1 LTDSIESNTALKE
14 GQAMT
19 GNNSKTATVLFVDDS
34 RLMRRAAESALSQNY
49 QVILAGD
56 GTEALKAIVEH
67 QEIQVVLTDLS
78 MPKMDGHALIEKIKT
93 SSDAKLRQLPVL
105 VVTGSASDQVVK
117 QVRQAGAAG
126 VMTKP
131 FTPEALIQRVRQL
144 LDADQNETPE
154 SRPSIES
161 VDAQGAPI
169 CIESSVNDLDRRLR
183 QTLALHIRHD
193 LPLSVMQL
201 RIANINEIEARH
213 GERIAH
219 AVMKFA
225 QKVLGQT
232 LRDEDSVGQTR
243 RDTFTLVLPMT
254 TDSGSKAVA
263 DRLQQAFRKKK
274 VAVRGQVIEL
284 ELALAICDSG
294 LSDRDVECITAGRD
308 QPTLMT
314 NIIKFELPASEQH
327 PAAARAM
334 QGEVGTAL

>member
-1 LTDSIESNTALKE
+1 
-14 GQAMT
+14 MT
-19 GNNSKTATVLFVDDS
+19 GNNSKTATILFVDDS
-34 RLMRRAAESALSQNY
+34 RLMRRAAESALSQHY
-49 QVILAGD
+49 QVILADD
-56 GTEALKAIVEH
+56 GIKALQAIKEH
-67 QEIQVVLTDLS
+67 KGIQAVLTDLS
-78 MPKMDGHALIEKIKT
+78 MPKMDGHELIDKIKT

-105 VVTGSASDQVVK
+105 VVTGSASDQVVE
-117 QVRQAGAAG
+117 QVRQAGATG

-144 LDADQNETPE
+144 LDGDQDLTPD

-161 VDAQGAPI
+161 VDAQGEPI

-201 RIANINEIEARH
+201 RIANINEIEAQH

-254 TDSGSKAVA
+254 PDSGSKAVA

-284 ELALAICDSG
+284 ELELAICDPG
-294 LSDRDVECITAGRD
+294 LSDRDVECITAGKD
-308 QPTLMT
+308 QPPLMT
-314 NIIKFELPASEQH
+314 NIIKFELPATEQQ
-327 PAAARAM
+327 PPAARAT
-334 QGEVGTAL
+334 QSEAKAAL